1 MSTLKRKKNVNSEMT
16 QMLELSGKKCKTA
29 ITVLLSGVKEHILI
43 SEKIGKLRRNQKRL
57 KGLNGKF

>member
-1 MSTLKRKKNVNSEMT
+1 MDNNPERT